1 MTALFALV
9 RKDIALFLRNRR
21 ALLLTLAMPVV
32 LGAFFGFLFGA
43 SGGSSK
49 GKIDIAVV
57 SQDNSDVA
65 KKIVAGLKADTA
77 LNVKELPLEEAR
89 ALVQKGKLSV
99 AVVIPAGFGDAAGT
113 AMFGGR
119 DKPQLPIYYDP
130 SKDAVLAM
138 VKGML
143 TQHVM
148 QNVSAEMFGGAGGQ
162 KFVTQGIADL
172 EKSAADDPAKKD
184 LRELLQSVKKFQ
196 QNSPTADASA
206 ATASKP
212 GGAGGAGGLSMP
224 FATQDQPLTSGP
236 AKYNGYAHAFA
247 GMAVQFIL
255 FFGID
260 TGISILLAQRMGMWS
275 RLLAAPISLRTVL
288 GARVLSSA
296 LIALGLMLFVFA
308 VAILFFDVQIA
319 GSVLGF
325 AGVAVAFA
333 LMTATFGL
341 LIAAFGKTP
350 EAARGL
356 AVFATLMLVMLG
368 GAWVP
373 TFIFPQWLQSVTVV
387 VPTRWAMDG
396 LDAMTWRGLGLDA
409 ALLPMG
415 VQLAF
420 AALFGALA
428 TWRFQRD
435 AAA

>member
-1 MTALFALV
+1 MTAMIALV
-9 RKDIALFLRNRR
+9 RKDILLFLRNRR

-43 SGGSSK
+43 SGGGGK

-57 SQDNSDVA
+57 ALDDSAVA
-65 KKIVAGLKADTA
+65 KKIVDGLKADSA
-77 LNVKELPLEEAR
+77 LNVKELPLDEAKTQ
-89 ALVQKGKLSV
+89 VQKGKLSV
-99 AVVIPAGFGDAAGT
+99 AVVIPAGFGEAAG
-113 AMFGGR
+113 AALFGR
-119 DKPQLPIYYDP
+119 NDKPSLPIYYDP

-148 QNVSAEMFGGAGGQ
+148 QTVSAEMFGGAGGQ
-162 KFVTQGIADL
+162 KMVSQGIADL
-172 EKSAADDPAKKD
+172 EKAADTDPAKKD
-184 LRELLQSVKKFQ
+184 LRDLLQSLKKFQ
-196 QNSPTADASA
+196 QGGAPAEGASA
-206 ATASKP
+206 PAK
-212 GGAGGAGGLSMP
+212 AGGMGGGLSMP
-224 FATQDQPLTSGP
+224 FATQDQALTSGP

-260 TGISILLAQRMGMWS
+260 TGISILLARRMGMWS
-275 RLLAAPISLRTVL
+275 RLLAAPISLRTIL
-288 GARVLSSA
+288 GARALSSA

-308 VAILFFDVQIA
+308 VAILFFDVRIA
-319 GSVLGF
+319 GSLLGF
-325 AGVAVAFA
+325 AGVVVAFA

-373 TFIFPQWLQSVTVV
+373 SFIFPQWLQSATLV

-409 ALLPMG
+409 ALPAIG

-420 AALFGALA
+420 AAVFGVLA
-428 TWRFQRD
+428 VWRFQRD